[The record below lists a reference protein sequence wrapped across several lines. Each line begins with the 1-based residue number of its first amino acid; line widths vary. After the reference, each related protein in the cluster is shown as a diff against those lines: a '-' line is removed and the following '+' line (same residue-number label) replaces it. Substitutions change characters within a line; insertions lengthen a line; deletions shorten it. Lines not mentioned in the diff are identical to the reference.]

1 MHDIIRDTPIYQEI
15 LREGREE
22 GREKG
27 REEGIE
33 EGLEKG
39 RIEASRHILLM
50 ATQIRFPELVTLA
63 QEQAIRVHDEAT
75 LDTIIGKIITAQS
88 ENEAFSAL
96 RGWDRK
102 FLA

>member
-22 GREKG
+22 G
-27 REEGIE
+27 IE
-33 EGLEKG
+33 EGLEQG
-39 RIEASRHILLM
+39 RLEASRRILLM
-50 ATQIRFPELVTLA
+50 ATQIRFPELATLA

-75 LDTIIGKIITAQS
+75 LDAIIGKIITAQN